1 MIRTQIQLTEEQLT
15 TLRGL
20 ARQEE
25 RSVADLVRQSVAEY
39 LVRRPRVDRA
49 ERVRRARSLIGRYRS
64 DYPDL
69 AEHHDRHLDD
79 AFDH

>member
-1 MIRTQIQLTEEQLT
+1 MIRTQIQLTDEQLT
-15 TLRGL
+15 TLRAL

-49 ERVRRARSLIGRYRS
+49 ERVRRARSLVGRYRS
-64 DYPDL
+64 DCPDL
-69 AEHHDRHLDD
+69 AEHHDRHLDN

>member
-1 MIRTQIQLTEEQLT
+1 MIRTQIQLTDEQLT
-15 TLRGL
+15 TLRAL

-49 ERVRRARSLIGRYRS
+49 ERVRRARSVVGRYRS
-64 DYPDL
+64 DCPDL
-69 AEHHDRHLDD
+69 AEHHDRHLED

>member
-25 RSVADLVRQSVAEY
+25 RSVADLVRQSIAEY
-39 LVRRPRVDRA
+39 LVRQPRVDRA

-64 DYPDL
+64 DCPDL
-69 AEHHDRHLDD
+69 AAHHDRHLDD
-79 AFDH
+79 AFDQ

>member
-1 MIRTQIQLTEEQLT
+1 MIRTQIQLTDEQLT
-15 TLRGL
+15 TLRAL
-20 ARQEE
+20 ARQED

-39 LVRRPRVDRA
+39 LVRRPRIDRA
-49 ERVRRARSLIGRYRS
+49 ERVRRARSLVGRYRS
-64 DYPDL
+64 DCPDL

>member
-1 MIRTQIQLTEEQLT
+1 MIRTQIQLTDEQLT
-15 TLRGL
+15 TLRAL
-20 ARQEE
+20 ARQED

-39 LVRRPRVDRA
+39 LVRRPRIDRA
-49 ERVRRARSLIGRYRS
+49 ERVRRARSLVGRYRS
-64 DYPDL
+64 DCPDF

>member
-1 MIRTQIQLTEEQLT
+1 MIRTQIQFTQEQLRA
-15 TLRGL
+15 LRAL

-39 LVRRPRVDRA
+39 LVHRPRVDRA

-64 DYPDL
+64 DCPDL

>member
-15 TLRGL
+15 TLRVL

-25 RSVADLVRQSVAEY
+25 RSVADLVRQSVTEY
-39 LVRRPRVDRA
+39 LIRHPRVDGA

-64 DYPDL
+64 ACPDL
-69 AEHHDRHLDD
+69 AEHHDSYLAN
-79 AFDH
+79 AFDQ

>member
-1 MIRTQIQLTEEQLT
+1 MIRTQIQFTHEQLRA
-15 TLRGL
+15 LRAL

-39 LVRRPRVDRA
+39 LVHRPRVDRS
-49 ERVRRARSLIGRYRS
+49 ECVRRARSLIGRYRS
-64 DYPDL
+64 DCPDL

-79 AFDH
+79 AFDP